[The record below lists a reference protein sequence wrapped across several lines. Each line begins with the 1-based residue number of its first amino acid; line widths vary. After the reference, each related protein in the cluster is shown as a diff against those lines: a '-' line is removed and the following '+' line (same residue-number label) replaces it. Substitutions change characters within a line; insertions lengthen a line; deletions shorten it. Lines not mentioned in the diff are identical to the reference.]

1 MSDESI
7 QEVSM
12 QPDSG
17 SELSSDDESTQIAD
31 AIMRYYY
38 YNDIGENMNNL
49 SVDSDPDDDDDESIS
64 SSLSDSCQT
73 SPQPFD
79 SSDDTEDDSEDS
91 ESENNVIIQEIGVE
105 NNDNLVVDN
114 PLWYAQIRHF
124 LTERERE
131 DLWKKTPWVL
141 KWFWDD
147 SDDNSPMSDH
157 PLFKDEDSVGLF

>member
-1 MSDESI
+1 
-7 QEVSM
+7 
-12 QPDSG
+12 
-17 SELSSDDESTQIAD
+17 
-31 AIMRYYY
+31 
-38 YNDIGENMNNL
+38 MNNL
-49 SVDSDPDDDDDESIS
+49 SVDSDPDDDDDDSLS
-64 SSLSDSCQT
+64 SSLSDSCHT

-91 ESENNVIIQEIGVE
+91 ETEDNIIIQEIE
-105 NNDNLVVDN
+105 DNDNLVVDN

-147 SDDNSPMSDH
+147 SDDDSPMSDH
-157 PLFKDEDSVGLF
+157 PLFTEEDSMGLF